1 MTVRDGQESAAEKMS
16 ANSTA
21 YTNRMTLS
29 DRARRIASFLTK
41 LPTTTIPVWIERSR
55 QRRALAELADRDGH
69 LLADI
74 GLSLERARRE
84 AGKPF
89 WVFSRRGDAMP
100 SDTATMTAFAGR
112 DLRCHGRRMAAWP
125 SQPNVLRPLGKM
137 ARP

>member
-1 MTVRDGQESAAEKMS
+1 MNEADKMS

-21 YTNRMTLS
+21 YSTRMTLS
-29 DRARRIASFLTK
+29 VRARRIASMVTK
-41 LPTTTIPVWIERSR
+41 LPTTIPVWIERSR

-89 WVFSRRGDAMP
+89 WVFSRRGDAVP
-100 SDTATMTAFAGR
+100 SDTATMTTFVGR
-112 DLRCHGRRMAAWP
+112 DLGCRGRRMVA
-125 SQPNVLRPLGKM
+125 
-137 ARP
+137 